1 MKKEVY
7 TVDLPEGESV
17 RIDKY
22 LSDVIR
28 ILTRSQLKQHV
39 ESVLLNEEPVKLS
52 KQVKSGDRVEVLLS
66 EQPPQVIEPEQIP
79 LDILYEDDS
88 LIVVNKEQGVVVH
101 PAQGNYHGTLIQG
114 IMHYCLTLSRS
125 FPDQC
130 VRPGIVHRLD
140 KDTSGVVL
148 IAKNQQALE
157 HVSLQFRKRTIEK
170 VYLAI
175 VKGNLFPL
183 EDTIKTLIVR
193 DKIHRKRFSTSES
206 EGKRAVTSYR
216 VLKRFDSYSFIK
228 LVPKTGRTH
237 QLRVHMLHRGTPI
250 LGDPIYAR
258 KDSVF
263 PEETLLLHAYKLTI
277 RMPGTNVK
285 KTFRAPLPERFKK
298 MIRNLSEMQ

>member
-7 TVDLPEGESV
+7 TVDLAEGESV

-22 LSDVIR
+22 LSDVIG
-28 ILTRSQLKQHV
+28 ILTRSQLKQHI

-66 EQPPQVIEPEQIP
+66 EQTPQVIEPEQIP

-114 IMHYCLTLSRS
+114 IMHYCLTLPGS
-125 FPDQC
+125 FPDQR

-157 HVSLQFRKRTIEK
+157 HLSLQFRKRAAEK
-170 VYLAI
+170 VYLAV
-175 VKGNLFPL
+175 VKGSPFPL
-183 EDTIKTLIVR
+183 VDTIETLIVR

-206 EGKRAVTSYR
+206 EGKKAVTNYR
-216 VLKRFDSYSFIK
+216 VLKRFDSYSLIK

-258 KDSVF
+258 KDPTF

-277 RMPGTNVK
+277 RMPGTNTK
-285 KTFRAPLPERFKK
+285 KTFRAPVPERFKK
-298 MIRNLSEMQ
+298 MIRNLSRMQ